1 MLTAAIEMIGT
12 PRFKVTTM
20 HLELILSVKIAMM
33 ATHLFKMTTSFLPL
47 EFKVMEVCQPVEL
60 KTMATHQWLMPTS
73 YLRWNFKMVRQ
84 EMVNLTPDD
93 DASLFMYLHNILC
106 NDAIAKIL

>member
-1 MLTAAIEMIGT
+1 MIGT

-20 HLELILSVKIAMM
+20 LLVMILSVTIAMM

-60 KTMATHQWLMPTS
+60 KTMTTHQWLMTTS
-73 YLRWNFKMVRQ
+73 YLRLEFKMVRQ
-84 EMVNLTPDD
+84 GMVNLTADD
-93 DASLFMYLHNILC
+93 DALLYIYLHNILC
-106 NDAIAKIL
+106 SDAMAKIL